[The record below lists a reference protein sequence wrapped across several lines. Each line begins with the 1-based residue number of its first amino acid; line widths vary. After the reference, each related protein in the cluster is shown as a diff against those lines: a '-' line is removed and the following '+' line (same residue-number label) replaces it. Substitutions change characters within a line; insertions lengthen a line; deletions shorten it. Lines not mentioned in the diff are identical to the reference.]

1 MGLLQC
7 TGMVLVT
14 INIAPPSFPLLSIIH
29 HLFAMASLA
38 LVFLALL
45 LPTISW
51 LWDYIIVPHIWRPY
65 IAAKR
70 PREQG
75 IRGPPY
81 KFLKGCNEDVKK
93 MKDAADD
100 LVLDVHDHN
109 YLPRVMP

>member
-1 MGLLQC
+1 
-7 TGMVLVT
+7 
-14 INIAPPSFPLLSIIH
+14 
-29 HLFAMASLA
+29 MASLA

-70 PREQG
+70 LREQG